1 MDVNPYEIIK
11 DPVLKTRG
19 MSVRS
24 FLILFLGMALVF
36 TLII

>member
-1 MDVNPYEIIK
+1 MAMNPYEIVR

-24 FLILFLGMALVF
+24 FLILYLGMALVF